1 MHDSRVILNALKRLM
16 LVGLMSP
23 SELGERRSSPQ
34 DDLDARLQ
42 MAAVKRDPIL
52 QESEMT
58 SYRQLHE
65 KHEPEKFPF

>member
-1 MHDSRVILNALKRLM
+1 
-16 LVGLMSP
+16 MSP

-58 SYRQLHE
+58 SYRRLIE
-65 KHEPEKFPF
+65 KLDPERDPF